1 MNQHPPAY
9 ILANGII
16 GTTTSFF
23 AAVSPF
29 QEQLE
34 WHVRMGAS
42 MLGIAVALVT
52 LHNLLKPKKP

>member
-1 MNQHPPAY
+1 MNQHSPAY

-16 GTTTSFF
+16 GTTTSLV

-42 MLGIAVALVT
+42 LLGIAVACVT
-52 LHNLLKPKKP
+52 LYNLTKPKKP

>member
-1 MNQHPPAY
+1 MNNHSPCY
-9 ILANGII
+9 ILANGVI

-23 AAVSPF
+23 AAISPF

-42 MLGIAVALVT
+42 LLGILVALVT
-52 LHNLLKPKKP
+52 LYNLTKPKK